1 MAKDNSKK
9 DESSA
14 ELELIKS
21 TLNSNL
27 DESSVDIFSQD
38 LFGPAKSPAQEP
50 PSEPEK
56 KPIEKPKPG
65 PEKKAEPKKTEKAAP
80 REPEERKK
88 TEPSAREP
96 ELEEEKDVEE
106 LDLNIETG
114 ELKNLAASKE
124 ETKLDETEASLTQL
138 EKMGGDLLSVAE
150 IKKLFKNMNTMIDLL
165 TLAMVRLDRLEK
177 KLKDSKK

>member
-9 DESSA
+9 DESSS
-14 ELELIKS
+14 ELEIIKS
-21 TLNSNL
+21 TLSSSL

-38 LFGPAKSPAQEP
+38 LFGPPKTPQ
-50 PSEPEK
+50 PEK
-56 KPIEKPKPG
+56 KPIEEPKPE
-65 PEKKAEPKKTEKAAP
+65 PVKKTSEKKAEKKKPEPAP
-80 REPEERKK
+80 
-88 TEPSAREP
+88 EPS
-96 ELEEEKDVEE
+96 LEEEKDVEE

-114 ELKNLAASKE
+114 ELKTVAAPKE
-124 ETKLDETEASLTQL
+124 EEKLEETEASLTQL

-165 TLAMVRLDRLEK
+165 TLAMVRLDSLEK